1 MTRSPLALAA
11 LGALFLAAGAASA
24 NPKPL
29 PFTYPYPT
37 LPAGETEV
45 EQYAD
50 FTPTRALSASTGKPA
65 TLGLFLF
72 QTEIE
77 HGITDRLELG
87 LYFQLAPPVGED
99 YAQVATIGAGTALK
113 QRLRLRLAEAGE
125 WPVDVSLYGEIVE
138 ARSEIELEAK
148 VNLERRLGRMRLMAN
163 LSAEH
168 EIYFDGRREWVLNP
182 SAGATFEV
190 LPSFHTGL
198 EYWMNAELPI
208 DEATSPRTFA
218 LGPHHYVGPA
228 MLFNFGR
235 VWWSFGAY
243 FRLNDVARVQE
254 PGDAYGHLWLRSIIG
269 LDL

>member
-1 MTRSPLALAA
+1 MTRSPLVFAALSALLLAA
-11 LGALFLAAGAASA
+11 FDSSA

-50 FTPTRALSASTGKPA
+50 FTPTRALSAATGKPA

-72 QTEIE
+72 QTELE

-87 LYFQLAPPVGED
+87 LYLQLAPPVGED
-99 YAQVATIGAGTALK
+99 YASVATIGAGTALK

-148 VNLERRLGRMRLMAN
+148 VNLERRIGRLRLMAN

-168 EIYFDGRREWVLNP
+168 ELYFDGRREWVLNP
-182 SAGATFEV
+182 SAGATFQV
-190 LPSFHTGL
+190 TPSFHTGL

-208 DEATSPRTFA
+208 ASAEPRTFA

-235 VWWSFGAY
+235 IWWSSGLY
-243 FRLNDVARVQE
+243 FRLDEVARVQE
-254 PGDAYGHLWLRSIIG
+254 PGDAYGHLWLRTIIG

>member
-1 MTRSPLALAA
+1 MTRQFLVTALAGALALVAGSAA
-11 LGALFLAAGAASA
+11 A

-65 TLGLFLF
+65 TVGLFLF
-72 QTEIE
+72 QTEFE

-87 LYFQLAPPVGED
+87 LYLQLAPPVGED
-99 YAQVATIGAGTALK
+99 YASVATLDAGTALK

-148 VNLERRLGRMRLMAN
+148 VNLERRVGRLRLMAN

-168 EIYFDGRREWVLNP
+168 EFYFDGRREWVLNP

-190 LPSFHTGL
+190 RPWFHTGL
-198 EYWMNAELPI
+198 EYWMHAELGGAIP
-208 DEATSPRTFA
+208 TPRPFA
-218 LGPHHYVGPA
+218 AGPHHYVGPA
-228 MLFNFGR
+228 LLFNFGR
-235 VWWSFGAY
+235 LWWSSGLY
-243 FRLNDVARVQE
+243 FRVSDAGRVQE
-254 PGDAYGHLWLRSIIG
+254 PGDAYGHLWLRTIIG
-269 LDL
+269 IDL

>member
-1 MTRSPLALAA
+1 MTRSPLVFAA
-11 LGALFLAAGAASA
+11 LSALLLAAGETSA

-29 PFTYPYPT
+29 PFTYPYAT

-50 FTPTRALSASTGKPA
+50 FTPTRALSAATGKPA

-72 QTEIE
+72 QTELE

-87 LYFQLAPPVGED
+87 LYLQLAPPVGED
-99 YAQVATIGAGTALK
+99 YASVATIGAGTALK

-148 VNLERRLGRMRLMAN
+148 VNLERRIGRLRLMAN

-168 EIYFDGRREWVLNP
+168 EFYFDGRNEWVLNP

-198 EYWMNAELPI
+198 EYWMNAELPSG
-208 DEATSPRTFA
+208 ETGPRSFA

-228 MLFNFGR
+228 MLFSFGR
-235 VWWSFGAY
+235 MWWSTGLY
-243 FRLNDVARVQE
+243 FRVSDAGRVQE
-254 PGDAYGHLWLRSIIG
+254 PGDAYGHLWLRTIVGI
-269 LDL
+269 DL

>member
-1 MTRSPLALAA
+1 MTRSSIGAAAATAL
-11 LGALFLAAGAASA
+11 LLAAGSASA

-72 QTEIE
+72 QTEFE

-87 LYFQLAPPVGED
+87 LYIQLAPPVGED
-99 YAQVATIGAGTALK
+99 YAGVATLSGGTALK

-138 ARSEIELEAK
+138 ARAEIELEAK
-148 VNLERRLGRMRLMAN
+148 VNLERRFGRLRLMAN
-163 LSAEH
+163 LSVEH
-168 EIYFDGRREWVLNP
+168 ELYFDGRREWVLNP
-182 SAGATFEV
+182 SGGATFEV

-198 EYWMNAELPI
+198 EYWMHGEIPT
-208 DEATSPRTFA
+208 DPATPASFA

-228 MLFNFGR
+228 VLFNFGR
-235 VWWSFGAY
+235 IWWSSGLY
-243 FRLNDVARVQE
+243 FRLNEPARTQE
-254 PGDAYGHLWLRSIIG
+254 PGDAYGHLWLRTIIG